1 MASFHSFGTIPV
13 DNEKLIMLV
22 TVGTSRSVHC
32 LSRRVGMGSNAP
44 VLDGANAISSETV
57 SIETLSNDESSHILR
72 TEHDCVEDVGEGC
85 PIQHCSSRLIFSIF
99 SEKYSAN

>member
-1 MASFHSFGTIPV
+1 MASFNSFGSVPV

-32 LSRRVGMGSNAP
+32 LSRRVGMGSNAH

-57 SIETLSNDESSHILR
+57 SLETLSSDEIR
-72 TEHDCVEDVGEGC
+72 TTYTSDRA
-85 PIQHCSSRLIFSIF
+85 RLC
-99 SEKYSAN
+99 

>member
-1 MASFHSFGTIPV
+1 
-13 DNEKLIMLV
+13 MLV

-32 LSRRVGMGSNAP
+32 LSRRVGMGSNAH
-44 VLDGANAISSETV
+44 VLDGVNVISSETV

-72 TEHDCVEDVGEGC
+72 TEHDCVEDIGEGC

-99 SEKYSAN
+99 SEK